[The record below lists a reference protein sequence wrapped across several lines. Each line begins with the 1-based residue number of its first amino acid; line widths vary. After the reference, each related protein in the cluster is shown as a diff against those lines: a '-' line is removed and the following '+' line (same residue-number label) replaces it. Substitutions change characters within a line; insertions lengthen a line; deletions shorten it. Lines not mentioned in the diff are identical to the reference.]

1 MDAVSIRASVII
13 YVGGWEG
20 GINAIIDW
28 LDGRGGK
35 LFIEN
40 FRGDQQ
46 FDSLRFILRVLHCL
60 RWVKQLNS
68 RMQKTYVKQ

>member
-1 MDAVSIRASVII
+1 MDAASIRASVII

-46 FDSLRFILRVLHCL
+46 FDSLRFICL

>member
-28 LDGRGGK
+28 LDGRGA
-35 LFIEN
+35 N
-40 FRGDQQ
+40 F
-46 FDSLRFILRVLHCL
+46 L
-60 RWVKQLNS
+60 
-68 RMQKTYVKQ
+68 